1 MKNRISLFLLLW
13 TTCLFTYAQ
22 TDHFLIGIWSF
33 SHDNAASGY
42 HAGINTTIGNSTEF
56 YQLFKECGFNTV
68 QIEYQLMP
76 HYNNMQHAS
85 SNPSKDFLDR
95 ADSLGMKIILDCPD
109 LYVDR
114 RIDTMY
120 ELVSGFTQYNP
131 TNSSNGLNYYGNHP
145 AIAGFAVCD
154 EPTTVVFPD
163 IASFFSDIENYD
175 HNMLR
180 LVNLLPSYGKDTA
193 FGYPGVGFAD
203 AYPQYVEHFIE
214 TTHPNI
220 LSFDAYPIHFFNAC
234 DSCTFYNLVWP
245 NSFYFNFDV
254 VARVAENHHIPFV
267 YIPTFLSVRNYDTL
281 KNVSEMRYVV
291 YAGLMHGARGL
302 NYWHSGANYHMWDL
316 LRIETKEFLRYI
328 HHKIQSHEDLLL
340 SLHYKAS
347 YHVDCISTIYPSAT
361 NGEYIPVHMQ
371 WTAFGNDTFTQAI
384 FSPINPIEAVSGFSM
399 DSLAISYLFDDSGGK
414 YFWVD
419 NKSFKTPLQIQLNLN
434 NSCSV
439 VDVMNDQRCP
449 QSGNVGVQLL
459 PGEAKLFRAFFTNDA
474 DTVLSSVTW
483 SQKRVQGQSLV
494 VDSLTVLTIK
504 DTLFM
509 AGNARLIVRPGGKLI
524 VDGGTLTSACAGEM
538 WQGIEVVGDRTKSQ
552 TAANQ
557 GVVELKN
564 GAVIENAWCGIRTG
578 LREDTV
584 TFATTGGI
592 ITADSAVFKNNRHS
606 VVINSYA
613 HTTPSGNISTYSA
626 SFTRCS
632 FTIDANNLFAS
643 NNTAFAEHVRLW
655 DVKWI
660 PFKGCVFENRATD
673 LLFNGRGIYAEDAG
687 LLINTYCA
695 VNYQA
700 DCKCP
705 ATYADSC
712 TFYGFATAVEVNTS
726 GNPYAVTVN
735 QAQFSGNGTGVRING
750 NNFATV
756 TRCTFDQTTW
766 PESVRDNYGLYLN
779 GCTGYKVEENTFM
792 RTTYPTGP
800 LTVDNSTGICVKTS
814 GITNNSL
821 YRNNYEKLTK
831 GIHVVGQ
838 NGHGSMGLCMTC
850 NHFSQGK
857 YDIYIASKAVVADK
871 QGSSSK
877 GADNTF
883 AFTQNSSFYNLGWD
897 TITYFYKNYSDPI
910 FPYRIIPSTKT
921 AANNCPS
928 TLCNG
933 GGGVYMPLAGFSSQ
947 IETHATAAGDA
958 TTEGTDV
965 ATQQQFLSETYYTAV
980 RTLMSDSLLD
990 LSALEQW
997 HTAAQPIADP
1007 YSLTETRFCEGY
1019 NESFLTDAD
1028 NAELTNYAE
1037 LHAMKLALR
1046 DNDGA
1051 AVGANNHS
1059 PLQPGGHVNWY
1070 ALTPAQTAKLQTI
1083 AERNTGRAS
1092 VMAKGVLCF
1101 FFGICYDDE
1110 DVAFETD
1117 PSAETR
1123 AKHTATDIADD
1134 AALTVYPN
1142 PTDDLLFV
1150 ELHGAGIANVALYD
1164 LQGRTMMGAY
1174 DTPQLTNTTTLN
1186 VKSLPAGVYVL
1197 HVKDADGREYQQKV
1211 VRK

>member
-1 MKNRISLFLLLW
+1 MAAPHVSGVAALMLSINPCLTASDIRYIIENTANKANNNIYLQYPNHNSGDWNPDMGYGLVDAHKAVVHAMEYGHDNIVGSSSIADCDANIYQCNFLHPDI
-13 TTCLFTYAQ
+13 FTYS
-22 TDHFLIGIWSF
+22 WS
-33 SHDNAASGY
+33 
-42 HAGINTTIGNSTEF
+42 
-56 YQLFKECGFNTV
+56 
-68 QIEYQLMP
+68 
-76 HYNNMQHAS
+76 AS
-85 SNPSKDFLDR
+85 SNLSIIEDFGSSVKVIPVSVGIGTL
-95 ADSLGMKIILDCPD
+95 S
-109 LYVDR
+109 VDVYQQGR
-114 RIDTMY
+114 LMY
-120 ELVSGFTQYNP
+120 TLTKAITVTSVWNDYPPVATVP
-131 TNSSNGLNYYGNHP
+131 THITTNTTWSS
-145 AIAGFAVCD
+145 
-154 EPTTVVFPD
+154 E
-163 IASFFSDIENYD
+163 
-175 HNMLR
+175 M
-180 LVNLLPSYGKDTA
+180 
-193 FGYPGVGFAD
+193 
-203 AYPQYVEHFIE
+203 
-214 TTHPNI
+214 
-220 LSFDAYPIHFFNAC
+220 
-234 DSCTFYNLVWP
+234 
-245 NSFYFNFDV
+245 
-254 VARVAENHHIPFV
+254 
-267 YIPTFLSVRNYDTL
+267 YIP
-281 KNVSEMRYVV
+281 
-291 YAGLMHGARGL
+291 
-302 NYWHSGANYHMWDL
+302 
-316 LRIETKEFLRYI
+316 
-328 HHKIQSHEDLLL
+328 
-340 SLHYKAS
+340 
-347 YHVDCISTIYPSAT
+347 
-361 NGEYIPVHMQ
+361 IPV
-371 WTAFGNDTFTQAI
+371 T
-384 FSPINPIEAVSGFSM
+384 
-399 DSLAISYLFDDSGGK
+399 
-414 YFWVD
+414 VD
-419 NKSFKTPLQIQLNLN
+419 PST
-434 NSCSV
+434 
-439 VDVMNDQRCP
+439 
-449 QSGNVGVQLL
+449 
-459 PGEAKLFRAFFTNDA
+459 T
-474 DTVLSSVTW
+474 
-483 SQKRVQGQSLV
+483 
-494 VDSLTVLTIK
+494 LTITGTYHFGK
-504 DTLFM
+504 E
-509 AGNARLIVRPGGKLI
+509 GKIIVRPGGKLV
-524 VDGGTLTSACAGEM
+524 VDGGTLTSACDGEM

-578 LREDTV
+578 LREDSV
-584 TFATTGGI
+584 TYATTGGI

-660 PFKGCVFENRATD
+660 PFKGCVFENRTTD

-792 RTTYPTGP
+792 RTSYPTGP
-800 LTVDNSTGICVKTS
+800 LAIDNSTGICVKTS

-921 AANNCPS
+921 AANSCSS

-933 GGGVYMPLAGFSSQ
+933 GGGVYMPLASFSSQ
-947 IETHATAAGDA
+947 IETYVTAAGNANTDA
-958 TTEGTDV
+958 ADV
-965 ATQQQFLSETYYTAV
+965 ATQQQSLSETYYEAV
-980 RTLMSDSLLD
+980 HTLMSDSLLD
-990 LSALEQW
+990 LVALEQW

-1051 AVGANNHS
+1051 AVGANNYS
-1059 PLQPGGHVNWY
+1059 PLQPGNHINWY
-1070 ALTPAQTAKLQTI
+1070 ALTPAQIAQLQTI

-1110 DVAFETD
+1110 VFVNDNMDNQDNQGD
-1117 PSAETR
+1117 PETR
-1123 AKHTATDIADD
+1123 SAK
-1134 AALTVYPN
+1134 AAQQDGGTSLTVYPN
-1142 PTDDLLFV
+1142 PTDDLLYI
-1150 ELHGAGIANVALYD
+1150 ELSGAGIATVALYD
-1164 LQGRTMMGAY
+1164 LQGRMVYSQNPSNSPTEHSPTATVNMH
-1174 DTPQLTNTTTLN
+1174 NI
-1186 VKSLPAGVYVL
+1186 PAGVYLLRVTDT
-1197 HVKDADGREYQQKV
+1197 KGREYHRKI